1 MIVLMIGLPGTGK
14 SGLAKFAGKELHGPV
29 IDKDIIKSAL
39 LERGEEDWNRS
50 GSLAYTILR
59 DLTADLVKQG
69 WDVVV
74 DSPGHYLS
82 FQQDMA
88 RIAEECGVGLRLIE
102 CICEDESVRRE
113 RFERRKGGDKME
125 AQHDD
130 LDKVLDEVEQEDFS
144 SEGFHALK
152 VDTCVDKDLAEEQV
166 KAYLAEKPGPAAT
179 SELEPSTIKAEDQ
192 AEVDERT

>member
-14 SGLAKFAGKELHGPV
+14 SGLAKFVAKELHGPV
-29 IDKDIIKSAL
+29 LDKDIIKSAL

-59 DLTADLVKQG
+59 DLTGDLVKQG
-69 WDVVV
+69 FDVVV

-82 FQQDMA
+82 FQRDMA
-88 RIAEECGVGLRLIE
+88 RLAEQNSVDLRLIE

-113 RFERRKGGDKME
+113 RFERRKAGDKME

-130 LDKVLDEVEQEDFS
+130 LDRVLDEVEQEDFRP
-144 SEGFHALK
+144 EGFHALK
-152 VDTCVDKDLAEEQV
+152 VDTCVDKELAEEQV
-166 KAYLAEKPGPAAT
+166 KAYLTEKPGPEAAADT
-179 SELEPSTIKAEDQ
+179 EPSTIKMEDES
-192 AEVDERT
+192 EVGERT